1 MEATGQSAFD
11 CRVSGSI
18 LLLIGNDFVDDV
30 TKRVFDLAQGCLEE
44 LYKQKEYII
53 LLEAYIEELENGVE
67 VSTTESVQLEQPMEM
82 EESHESGRPR
92 AVRARSSA
100 STEDRT
106 RRVNQ
111 DPDGANDGTGGAGS
125 DAASTD

>member
-1 MEATGQSAFD
+1 M
-11 CRVSGSI
+11 
-18 LLLIGNDFVDDV
+18 DDV
-30 TKRVFDLAQGCLEE
+30 TKRVFELAQGCIEE
-44 LYKQKEYII
+44 LYKQKEYIQY
-53 LLEAYIEELENGVE
+53 LEDYIEELENGVE

-92 AVRARSSA
+92 AVRARVKA

-111 DPDGANDGTGGAGS
+111 DPDGVNDGIGGAGS
-125 DAASTD
+125 DASSTD

>member
-1 MEATGQSAFD
+1 
-11 CRVSGSI
+11 
-18 LLLIGNDFVDDV
+18 VDDV
-30 TKRVFDLAQGCLEE
+30 TKRVFDLAKGCLEE
-44 LYKQKEYII
+44 LYKQKEYIT

-67 VSTTESVQLEQPMEM
+67 MPATESVQLEQPMEM

-111 DPDGANDGTGGAGS
+111 DSDGADDGIGGAGS
-125 DAASTD
+125 DASSTD